1 MMKACI
7 FDLDGTLTDSVKS
20 LAYSANLTLK
30 DLGYEPQPEEC
41 FKLFAGDGRKVLL
54 ERALK
59 AAGDEQLVH
68 IEEAITLYDGY
79 FRKNSMYQV
88 KPYSGILET
97 IQELKQ
103 KGIHLSVL
111 SNKPHEEAVK
121 VVETVFGKEMFE
133 IIRGQQEGIERK
145 PSPVGA
151 LMIAEQLNVKPEEC
165 LYIGDTNT
173 DMQTGNSAGM
183 NTVGVTWGFRERK
196 ELEENHA
203 KYIIDLPQEL
213 VALSENK

>member
-1 MMKACI
+1 MKACI

-30 DLGYEPQPEEC
+30 DLGFAPQPEEC
-41 FKLFAGDGRKVLL
+41 FKIFAGDGRKVLL

-59 AAGDEQLVH
+59 ASGDEKLVH
-68 IEEAITLYDGY
+68 LETAIKLYDGY
-79 FRKNSMYQV
+79 FSKNSMYEV
-88 KPYSGILET
+88 KPYEGIVET
-97 IQELKQ
+97 LQILKQ
-103 KGIHLSVL
+103 KSIRLAVL
-111 SNKPHEEAVK
+111 SNKPHKEAVK
-121 VVETVFGKEMFE
+121 VVETVFGTEMFE

-145 PSPVGA
+145 PSPMGA
-151 LMIAEQLNVKPEEC
+151 LMIAEEWKIEPKNC

-203 KYIIDLPQEL
+203 KYIINNPKEL
-213 VALSENK
+213 IALSENK